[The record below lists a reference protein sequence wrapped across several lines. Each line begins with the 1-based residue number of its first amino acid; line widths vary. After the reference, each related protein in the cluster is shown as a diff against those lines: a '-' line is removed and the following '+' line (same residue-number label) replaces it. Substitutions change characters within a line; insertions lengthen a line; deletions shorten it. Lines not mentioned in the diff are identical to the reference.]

1 MTDTLVKPR
10 TDVRAHAIRNG
21 RREYESPLHEHEP
34 LPPGRSVA
42 KRTFDLVTSLTLFV
56 LLAPLLA
63 MIAILVRI
71 DSHGPVFFR
80 CRRVGYR
87 GRPLSMLKFRKMH
100 DMATGA
106 ELTTH
111 GDERFTRAGK
121 WLAKLK
127 ADELPQLLHVVR
139 GEMSLVGPRPE
150 SYDFVG
156 HHRSEYE
163 EITRVKPGIMGLSQ
177 LAFAEE
183 SRILNT
189 HDPLGHYVGGI
200 LPQKVAL
207 DLLYAERWSIWLD
220 VRIAIWTVVAVI
232 LRRQVAVNRETGR
245 LSLRKR

>member
-1 MTDTLVKPR
+1 MTRMLLEPR
-10 TDVRAHAIRNG
+10 TEALAEAPPIEIG
-21 RREYESPLHEHEP
+21 SESPLRECEP
-34 LPPGRSVA
+34 LPPGRSLA
-42 KRTFDLVTSLTLFV
+42 KRSFDLVAALTLV
-56 LLAPLLA
+56 LTLAPLLA
-63 MIAILVRI
+63 MIAVLVRI

-100 DMATGA
+100 HHATGA

-127 ADELPQLLHVVR
+127 ADELPQLWNVVR

-156 HHRSEYE
+156 HHSHEYE

-189 HDPLGHYVGGI
+189 HDPLTHYVGAI

-220 VRIAIWTVVAVI
+220 IRVAIWTIAAVI

-245 LSLRKR
+245 MSLRKR